1 MLTHLEI
8 SGFKSFPDRTRL
20 EFAPGITG
28 IVGPNGSGKSNI
40 VDAIRWV
47 LGEQSAKSLRGDGM
61 ADVLFKGSASRR
73 SVQVAEVTLVLDN
86 QAGHLAAELS
96 EIRVTRRLSRQ
107 GQSEYLVN
115 GSTCRLKDI
124 KDLFLGSGAGSDSFC
139 VIQQGQVHALLQ
151 ASPVERRALFEEAAG
166 VSRYKASRE
175 ESRRKLDRVDSHLG
189 RLADL
194 KEELDRRVQ
203 SARLQAAK
211 AEKWREVQNQIK
223 EARID
228 LMAHHWREGQIAHVG
243 LKARLAAIDSET
255 VSDAPSHISEA
266 LGTLQDRVVKDES
279 VLRESERAEAVLVQ
293 GIATARSQIEREFHV
308 MDASA
313 RERARTLD
321 RVLRAHNRLAA
332 GRLALGNEDQ
342 LLNEIGIEINRL
354 TLRSAAQEIEG
365 QRCKQALNQFRS
377 LQEAAQHENTNCVRE
392 LALLEKQWS
401 AAQIE
406 TERNRTIV
414 RQARLVAHRASEG
427 LNEVNLVLADLN
439 VNLEGARNR
448 LEGARAGWRAEVE
461 ARDGFQAAVD
471 HLAKQAQT
479 LLLEK
484 KGLGGRREVL
494 EGLERSHEG
503 FGAGV
508 RDVLALWQ
516 ADPAGPWRCV
526 QGLLADHLKVRREYA
541 PLLELALG
549 ERSQRILAL
558 DRSHVRA
565 ALGSISKPLDGRAG
579 FLFPADEDD
588 EDDDAFIPPPVHTG
602 IIARAANLARCDH
615 PRFAD
620 LPERLLGRVLIVRD
634 LEAAF
639 ELLPVS
645 CGYSLVT
652 LKGEWLDA
660 DGGLSCGPLIVE
672 AGVLSRKAELREVR
686 ERLAQIEG
694 AWREMERESATQAA
708 MLRAAQERV
717 GTLQQRIDQL
727 AEKEQALSRQVD
739 DHVSRLKGLET
750 EAETGAREEQEAL
763 ARLAHLVT
771 ESVVL
776 ESEKKKMAIRV
787 SESAD
792 QASLQAIQLDQALED
807 VRQADRLLFETQTQ
821 LAEKQVVLS
830 QVQMRRR
837 TRIDEVR
844 ALVAEVDREESDARV
859 EAIRSEKHHRALL
872 EQLASLPDY
881 YNSLLYAQEL
891 LSEAKIKHDE
901 SRRIL
906 VEAVH
911 AQSDQA
917 ESRDQKSQQR
927 QALELE
933 SARILMQLDELKRR
947 AFDDYQ
953 FDLET
958 DISNRAVPSHL
969 DTDGAKIEDLRRQ
982 AQRLGTVNEEA
993 VHELQE
999 LTERQRAFHDQMQD
1013 LQAARKGLLDLI
1025 DAANAEGS
1033 TRFLTVFHAVA
1044 GHFRDLFRKL
1054 FGGGQAE
1061 LSLVDPANP
1070 LDCGIEVIAKPP
1082 GKDAASLSLMS
1093 GGERTMTAVALL
1105 LAVFRSCPS
1114 PFCVLDEVDAALDEA
1129 NVGRFTD
1136 LLKEFSERTQFILI
1150 THHKRTMACADV
1162 LLGITMSEPGVSTR
1176 MAVKLDDWLGNGG
1189 AKVAA

>member
-61 ADVLFKGSASRR
+61 SDVLFKGSASRR

-107 GQSEYLVN
+107 GHSEYLIN
-115 GSTCRLKDI
+115 GAACRLKDI

-175 ESRRKLDRVDSHLG
+175 ESRRKLERVDLHLG

-194 KEELDRRVQ
+194 KEELDKRVQ

-211 AEKWREVQNQIK
+211 AEKWRDVQHQLR
-223 EARID
+223 ETRID
-228 LMAHHWREGQIAHVG
+228 LLAHHWREGQVAKVG
-243 LKARLAAIDSET
+243 LQARLLALDSES
-255 VSDAPSHISEA
+255 VSEAPNPISEA
-266 LGTLQDRVVKDES
+266 LGTLQDRVVLDES

-293 GIATARSQIEREFHV
+293 GLTAAKIQIQREFQV
-308 MDASA
+308 LEAAS
-313 RERARTLD
+313 RERVRTLD
-321 RVLRAHNRLAA
+321 RVLRAHGRLLA
-332 GRLALGNEDQ
+332 GRLALKQEDQ
-342 LLNEIGIEINRL
+342 SLHEIGVEINRL
-354 TLRSAAQEIEG
+354 ALLSAAQDIEG
-365 QRCKQALNQFRS
+365 QRCKQALDHSRS
-377 LQEAAQHENTNCVRE
+377 LQDAAQHENATCTRE
-392 LALLEKQWS
+392 LAVLESQWS

-427 LNEVNLVLADLN
+427 LNEINQLLADLN

-448 LEGARAGWRAEVE
+448 LEGARAGWRAEVD

-471 HLAKQAQT
+471 HLAQQAQS

-508 RDVLALWQ
+508 REVLTLWQ
-516 ADPAGPWRCV
+516 MDPAGPWRCV

-558 DRSHVRA
+558 DRIHIRT
-565 ALGSISKPLDGRAG
+565 ALGSMGKPLDGRVG
-579 FLFPADEDD
+579 FLFPAEDD
-588 EDDDAFIPPPVHTG
+588 NEDEETFIPPPVHAG
-602 IIARAANLARCDH
+602 IVARAANLARCDH
-615 PRFAD
+615 PMFAD

-634 LEAAF
+634 LAAAF
-639 ELLPVS
+639 EILPVA

-660 DGGLSCGPLIVE
+660 EGGLSCGPLIVE

-686 ERLAQIEG
+686 ERLGQIE
-694 AWREMERESATQAA
+694 ATRREMERESATQGA

-717 GTLQQRIDQL
+717 GVLQQRIDVL
-727 AEKEQALSRQVD
+727 AEKEQALARQVD
-739 DHVSRLKGLET
+739 DYQSRLKGLET
-750 EAETGAREEQEAL
+750 DAETSAREEQEAL
-763 ARLAHLVT
+763 ARLANLVT
-771 ESVVL
+771 ELVEL
-776 ESEKKKMAIRV
+776 EADKGKMALRV
-787 SESAD
+787 SQSAE
-792 QASLQAIQLDQALED
+792 QLTVLAIQVDQALED
-807 VRQADRLLFETQTQ
+807 VRQADRLSFETRTQ
-821 LAEKQVVLS
+821 LVEKQVVLS
-830 QVQMRRR
+830 QVQIRRR
-837 TRIDEVR
+837 TRADEVR
-844 ALVAEVDREESDARV
+844 ALVVEVEREESDAQA
-859 EAIRSEKHHRALL
+859 EAVRSEAHNRALL
-872 EQLASLPDY
+872 ELLASLPDWHKDL
-881 YNSLLYAQEL
+881 SQAQVRL
-891 LSEAKIKHDE
+891 TEAKNRYEE
-901 SRRIL
+901 SRKIL

-911 AQSDQA
+911 AQSDHA

-933 SARILMQLDELKRR
+933 SARIGMQLDEMKRR
-947 AFDDYQ
+947 AYEDYQ
-953 FDLET
+953 YDLEAEAAT
-958 DISNRAVPSHL
+958 RPVPANL
-969 DTDGAKIEDLRRQ
+969 DLDGTRTEELRRQ
-982 AQRLGTVNEEA
+982 AQRLGAVNAEA
-993 VHELQE
+993 GLELRDLE
-999 LTERQRAFHDQMQD
+999 ERQRAFHDQMQD
-1013 LQAARKGLLDLI
+1013 LQAARKGLIELI

-1033 TRFLTVFHAVA
+1033 TRFMAVFQAVA

-1061 LSLVDPANP
+1061 LSLVDPDYP
-1070 LDCGIEVIAKPP
+1070 LDCGIEVMAKPP

-1150 THHKRTMACADV
+1150 THHKRTMACADI

>member
-1 MLTHLEI
+1 
-8 SGFKSFPDRTRL
+8 
-20 EFAPGITG
+20 
-28 IVGPNGSGKSNI
+28 
-40 VDAIRWV
+40 
-47 LGEQSAKSLRGDGM
+47 
-61 ADVLFKGSASRR
+61 
-73 SVQVAEVTLVLDN
+73 
-86 QAGHLAAELS
+86 
-96 EIRVTRRLSRQ
+96 
-107 GQSEYLVN
+107 
-115 GSTCRLKDI
+115 
-124 KDLFLGSGAGSDSFC
+124 
-139 VIQQGQVHALLQ
+139 
-151 ASPVERRALFEEAAG
+151 
-166 VSRYKASRE
+166 
-175 ESRRKLDRVDSHLG
+175 
-189 RLADL
+189 
-194 KEELDRRVQ
+194 
-203 SARLQAAK
+203 
-211 AEKWREVQNQIK
+211 
-223 EARID
+223 
-228 LMAHHWREGQIAHVG
+228 
-243 LKARLAAIDSET
+243 
-255 VSDAPSHISEA
+255 
-266 LGTLQDRVVKDES
+266 
-279 VLRESERAEAVLVQ
+279 
-293 GIATARSQIEREFHV
+293 
-308 MDASA
+308 
-313 RERARTLD
+313 
-321 RVLRAHNRLAA
+321 
-332 GRLALGNEDQ
+332 
-342 LLNEIGIEINRL
+342 
-354 TLRSAAQEIEG
+354 
-365 QRCKQALNQFRS
+365 
-377 LQEAAQHENTNCVRE
+377 
-392 LALLEKQWS
+392 
-401 AAQIE
+401 
-406 TERNRTIV
+406 
-414 RQARLVAHRASEG
+414 
-427 LNEVNLVLADLN
+427 
-439 VNLEGARNR
+439 
-448 LEGARAGWRAEVE
+448 
-461 ARDGFQAAVD
+461 
-471 HLAKQAQT
+471 
-479 LLLEK
+479 
-484 KGLGGRREVL
+484 
-494 EGLERSHEG
+494 
-503 FGAGV
+503 
-508 RDVLALWQ
+508 
-516 ADPAGPWRCV
+516 
-526 QGLLADHLKVRREYA
+526 
-541 PLLELALG
+541 
-549 ERSQRILAL
+549 
-558 DRSHVRA
+558 
-565 ALGSISKPLDGRAG
+565 
-579 FLFPADEDD
+579 
-588 EDDDAFIPPPVHTG
+588 
-602 IIARAANLARCDH
+602 
-615 PRFAD
+615 
-620 LPERLLGRVLIVRD
+620 
-634 LEAAF
+634 
-639 ELLPVS
+639 
-645 CGYSLVT
+645 
-652 LKGEWLDA
+652 
-660 DGGLSCGPLIVE
+660 
-672 AGVLSRKAELREVR
+672 VLSRKAELREVR

-717 GTLQQRIDQL
+717 GTLQQRIDEL

-830 QVQMRRR
+830 QVQIRRR

-844 ALVAEVDREESDARV
+844 ALVSEVDREETDARV

-872 EQLASLPDY
+872 EQLASLPEY

-953 FDLET
+953 FDLEA